1 MTSPPTGGSSVVT
14 VQDVSAAKVPLLTP
28 SVPQAK
34 PVVEAESFSLTDDV
48 PTVRTQLLSRCT
60 AADVTVEDVLAE
72 AERGGLF
79 IVASI
84 PLDEQPEDSIK
95 DVLGA
100 FDAIVDQLKGGK

>member
-1 MTSPPTGGSSVVT
+1 MVRE

-28 SVPQAK
+28 YAPTPLPDVPPSK

-48 PTVRTQLLSRCT
+48 PTVRAQLLSRC
-60 AADVTVEDVLAE
+60 AAANVTVEDVLAE

-100 FDAIVDQLKGGK
+100 FDAIVDQIKGGSK